1 MEEILYLIAGAAYLV
16 FNFYKKSQ
24 EAKAEKQAEQASHRV
39 PSAPS
44 VPAEKSY
51 ETYEA
56 PKSLEEMILERFG
69 EKAPQPKAVVAK
81 QVVEKPSPFLTT
93 DAPRYAEGQ
102 RPRVERRG
110 KKVHEDAKPKVFYSD
125 ILQEELDLKKA
136 FVYNAIMQRPY
147 A

>member
-1 MEEILYLIAGAAYLV
+1 MEEILYLIAGAAYLA

-24 EAKAEKQAEQASHRV
+24 EAKAEKQAKQASHRV
-39 PSAPS
+39 PS

-69 EKAPQPKAVVAK
+69 EKAPQPKVVVAK

-110 KKVHEDAKPKVFYSD
+110 KKVQEDAKPKVFYSD

>member
-1 MEEILYLIAGAAYLV
+1 MEEILYLIAGAAYLA

-24 EAKAEKQAEQASHRV
+24 EAKAEKQAKQAPQSV
-39 PSAPS
+39 PSDSNMP
-44 VPAEKSY
+44 ESY

-69 EKAPQPKAVVAK
+69 EKAPQPKVVVAK
-81 QVVEKPSPFLTT
+81 QAVEKPSPFLTT

-102 RPRVERRG
+102 RPRVERRS
-110 KKVHEDAKPKVFYSD
+110 KKVQEETKPKVFYSD

>member
-1 MEEILYLIAGAAYLV
+1 MEEILYLIAGAAYLA

-24 EAKAEKQAEQASHRV
+24 EAKAEKQANQAPQR
-39 PSAPS
+39 APS
-44 VPAEKSY
+44 DSNMPAEKSY

-69 EKAPQPKAVVAK
+69 EKAPQPKVVVAK

-110 KKVHEDAKPKVFYSD
+110 KKVQEDAKPKVFYSD

>member
-1 MEEILYLIAGAAYLV
+1 MA

-24 EAKAEKQAEQASHRV
+24 EAKAEKHAEQATQRDSST
-39 PSAPS
+39 PTLPE
-44 VPAEKSY
+44 EKSY

-69 EKAPQPKAVVAK
+69 EKAPQPKVVVAK
-81 QVVEKPSPFLTT
+81 QVVAKPSPFLTT

-102 RPRVERRG
+102 RPRVERRS
-110 KKVHEDAKPKVFYSD
+110 KKVKDETKPKVFYSD